1 VIVKKPLS
9 IIQPELDL
17 NILIEKEIMPL
28 YQRQARPG
36 KNMFNLALVE
46 DNPEF
51 HSLLNLREQPS
62 RLIKA
67 AFKLIRNYDIRSI
80 DFTEAGMQD
89 DSMRM
94 LSSYLRS
101 DPNLRSIVLD
111 KNLFTDEGFHRL
123 TNELK
128 KNTKLAHLSIKGC
141 TNITN
146 LGLQR
151 LCDVISTTNT
161 CLFQIDLDVEQF
173 EKELALTVITESGL
187 NRAIQEKLR
196 PVKIITTVGQNGEI
210 IKVSRFEQEK

>member
-1 VIVKKPLS
+1 M
-9 IIQPELDL
+9 
-17 NILIEKEIMPL
+17 IEKEIMPL
-28 YQRQARPG
+28 YQRQVRPG
-36 KNMFNLALVE
+36 KNTFNLALVE
-46 DNPEF
+46 DNPSL
-51 HSLLNLREQPS
+51 HSFLDLKGQPS

-111 KNLFTDEGFHRL
+111 NNLFTDEGLHRL

-128 KNTKLAHLSIKGC
+128 KNTKLAHLSIRGC

-173 EKELALTVITESGL
+173 DK
-187 NRAIQEKLR
+187 
-196 PVKIITTVGQNGEI
+196 
-210 IKVSRFEQEK
+210 